1 MTDTFLLITPSH
13 TTFFRFQTELFQD
26 DLFPPTR
33 VTWSATLSAAD
44 WFINVNKKPFRI
56 NLQPEGMDCLS
67 SVTAVVA
74 PAPKVVNFENADN
87 INYATTQM
95 SPEHLKAKTDQ
106 LQKSVSARVE
116 LNYEL
121 EQDTME
127 GVDQGE
133 WDE

>member
-1 MTDTFLLITPSH
+1 M
-13 TTFFRFQTELFQD
+13 
-26 DLFPPTR
+26 
-33 VTWSATLSAAD
+33 TWSPTLSAAD
-44 WFINVNKKPFRI
+44 WFNNVNKKPLRLS
-56 NLQPEGMDCLS
+56 LQPEGMDCLS

-74 PAPKVVNFENADN
+74 PAPQVPKFENTDN

-95 SPEHLKAKTDQ
+95 SPEHLKAKTDA
-106 LQKSVSARVE
+106 LQKSVSARVQ

-127 GVDQGE
+127 GVDQTE